1 VWTGF
6 DYLGEPTPYYS
17 SRSSYSGIFDLA
29 GFPKDRY
36 WLYQSRWR
44 PDVPTAHL
52 LPHWTW
58 PGREGQAT
66 PVHVFTSGDEAEL
79 FVNGISQGR
88 KRKGPLQY
96 RLRWDAVVYQP
107 GELRVQAYRQ
117 GKPWADDRVQTAGS
131 AARMQVTPDR
141 SSIRGDGQDL
151 GFITVRLL
159 DRAGRPAPTAGDSLR
174 FRIEGPGELVATDN
188 GDPTNL
194 ESFASPQRNA
204 FNGLC
209 LAIVRAKAGVR
220 GTITVHVESDS
231 LQAGSAQVVV
241 E

>member
-1 VWTGF
+1 MPNRAAS
-6 DYLGEPTPYYS
+6 LPS
-17 SRSSYSGIFDLA
+17 SSCAL
-29 GFPKDRY
+29 
-36 WLYQSRWR
+36 
-44 PDVPTAHL
+44 
-52 LPHWTW
+52 
-58 PGREGQAT
+58 
-66 PVHVFTSGDEAEL
+66 
-79 FVNGISQGR
+79 
-88 KRKGPLQY
+88 

-107 GELRVQAYRQ
+107 GELRVQAYRE

-151 GFITVRLL
+151 SFVTVRLL
-159 DRAGRPAPTAGDSLR
+159 DRDGRPAPTAGDRLR

-194 ESFASPQRNA
+194 ESFAAPQRNA

-209 LAIVRAKAGVR
+209 LAIVRAKPGAR
-220 GTITVHVESDS
+220 GTITLHVDSDS
-231 LQAGSAQVVV
+231 LQAASAQVVV